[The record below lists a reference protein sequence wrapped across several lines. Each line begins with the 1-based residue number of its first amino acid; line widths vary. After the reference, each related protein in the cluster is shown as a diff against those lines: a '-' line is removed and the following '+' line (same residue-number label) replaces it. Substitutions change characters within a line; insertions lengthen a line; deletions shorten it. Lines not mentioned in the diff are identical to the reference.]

1 MTEISKQTKI
11 SKTEAFLFSAFLPLS
26 FGDLFFYLFDLL
38 QKVGERGE
46 G

>member
-11 SKTEAFLFSAFLPLS
+11 SKTEAFLFSAFLPL
-26 FGDLFFYLFDLL
+26 FFYLFDLL